1 MKLALLALAVVGA
14 SAQTAP
20 VNYFLPTTQQAYPV
34 QTMQTQYTWPT
45 ATAATQYT
53 WPTATAAAGAFDWNS
68 YYAQQQAYNPYQFAT
83 QAPAPSRTEA
93 PTRNMKTAADFSAN
107 TLACVRALDAFCRT
121 GWDEKCTGH
130 AESRQCTSAGT
141 IATAEAILRCIWT
154 KGKNGRDGGVSTNN
168 GDEWCDK
175 RLAQWDENC
184 DKAEAYCKEDV
195 EANVDEADRLSACVS
210 SRDSWCDKGKKWD
223 DACTAVENLCKA
235 PVPTEAPRAERIS
248 DSATMSPIYNFQP
261 LSNFQYPVQQFSN
274 YNFQYPT
281 TAGYTFNTDGTVL
294 QG

>member
-14 SAQTAP
+14 SAQTP

-45 ATAATQYT
+45 ATAA
-53 WPTATAAAGAFDWNS
+53 AAPQAFDWNA
-68 YYAQQQAYNPYQFAT
+68 YYAQQQAFNPYQFAT
-83 QAPAPSRTEA
+83 QAPVPSRTEA
-93 PTRNMKTAADFSAN
+93 PKRNAKTAADFSAN

-121 GWDEKCTGH
+121 GWDEKCTTH

-195 EANVDEADRLSACVS
+195 EKNIDEADRLSACVS
-210 SRDSWCDKGKKWD
+210 ARDSWCHKGKKWD

-235 PVPTEAPRAERIS
+235 PVPTEAPRAERVS
-248 DSATMSPIYNFQP
+248 TTATAAPVYNFQP
-261 LSNFQYPVQQFSN
+261 VSNFQYPVQQFSN

-281 TAGYTFNTDGTVL
+281 NAGYQFTTQAPV